1 MLKSRIGD
9 HIPFILFHIVILPHV
24 YLIFF
29 PYIPLFDGQN
39 PELFPRKSSGWDLP
53 LLPAATR
60 QGAKVARWHVPDG
73 SLKKSSRIVGENCW
87 KSHVLYIYTSG
98 WIYIY
103 MYIYVTNIYV
113 WLCMC
118 ICMYIYK
125 YVYVY
130 QYHIAKEGQVFY
142 GRYIHTW
149 MGLSTNKHN

>member
-1 MLKSRIGD
+1 LLKISC
-9 HIPFILFHIVILPHV
+9 
-24 YLIFF
+24 LI
-29 PYIPLFDGQN
+29 
-39 PELFPRKSSGWDLP
+39 
-53 LLPAATR
+53 
-60 QGAKVARWHVPDG
+60 
-73 SLKKSSRIVGENCW
+73 
-87 KSHVLYIYTSG
+87 YIYTSG